1 MNAQPQPPQP
11 QISII
16 SDKSP
21 SNVTVFI
28 PNLLLLSI
36 HRLIIQNSVPLANH
50 NSAIESIRWFRLLWF
65 SWIFNAYIFFSN
77 FFYIVLIKTCSV
89 WDCLVVFFSACFK
102 VKRTS
107 THPRW
112 ASFFVVVI
120 VLLVSFRKCTVTLLF
135 LVIWGG
141 GHCQDDRCLVMVDF
155 VLQSALIQLWS
166 SISSKRR
173 REKPDDGTGNWF
185 NSSTGCWAS
194 INWLDSGSEFSSY
207 RRGKGVVWCPAF
219 AVKLIGKNKRTL
231 RKLQVC
237 VYGILT
243 GLTGF
248 TSQDLWA
255 NYAIWWRNRSKSHSQ
270 IE

>member
-141 GHCQDDRCLVMVDF
+141 ALSRWQMFSYGRFRLAKCAY
-155 VLQSALIQLWS
+155 SALKFNQQQKK
-166 SISSKRR
+166 KRKTWR
-173 REKPDDGTGNWF
+173 WHG
-185 NSSTGCWAS
+185 
-194 INWLDSGSEFSSY
+194 
-207 RRGKGVVWCPAF
+207 
-219 AVKLIGKNKRTL
+219 KLI
-231 RKLQVC
+231 
-237 VYGILT
+237 
-243 GLTGF
+243 
-248 TSQDLWA
+248 
-255 NYAIWWRNRSKSHSQ
+255 
-270 IE
+270 